1 MKRCL
6 RPVVLAA
13 AAAVAASG
21 QAAAPAS
28 HSFDQEVRG
37 APLTLHY
44 KAEYQAGGARHE
56 VEVWLDRGTRLKRRT
71 DGGVEV
77 HALRGQ
83 APASP
88 STGYDGAGPAP
99 PDGHGRIDRSKL
111 FRLGNFF
118 TDWFELAHAL
128 RYPRGAYQ
136 LERIAGPAGVDK
148 PLEACDWYR
157 LTQEGRSSAICWSRS
172 ARLPLVIASQEGQV
186 VWRVTELR
194 RGPIADAEF
203 EVHAEELRAQRCERR
218 SRERD

>member
-1 MKRCL
+1 MKRRL

-28 HSFDQEVRG
+28 LSFDQEFRD

-44 KAEYQAGGARHE
+44 KAQYQAGGARHE

-77 HALRGQ
+77 HALR
-83 APASP
+83 ASAREP
-88 STGYDGAGPAP
+88 EYRMTVLDL
-99 PDGHGRIDRSKL
+99 RRQMVTEIDRSKL
-111 FRLGNFF
+111 FRLGNF

-128 RYPRGAYQ
+128 RYPRGAYL
-136 LERIAGPAGVDK
+136 LERVAAPAGMDK

-157 LTQEGRSSAICWSRS
+157 LTQAGRSSAICWSRS

-203 EVHAEELRAQRCERR
+203 EVHAEGFVRNDANGDL
-218 SRERD
+218 ERD